1 SRATYLKSALDD
13 SQAACTE
20 AKSLIST
27 LTSEKDGLVSEVS
40 TLHYAFRD
48 FKEKM
53 KAQQEA
59 QAQVLYN
66 RVAKLEAHV
75 MDVSDR
81 LEGEFYP
88 AYLTALT

>member
-1 SRATYLKSALDD
+1 

-20 AKSLIST
+20 AKNLIST
-27 LTSEKDGLVSEVS
+27 LTSERDGLASEVS

-53 KAQQEA
+53 EAQQEA

-66 RVAKLEAHV
+66 RVAELEAHV
-75 MDVSDR
+75 MDVSGR
-81 LEGEFYP
+81 LES
-88 AYLTALT
+88 